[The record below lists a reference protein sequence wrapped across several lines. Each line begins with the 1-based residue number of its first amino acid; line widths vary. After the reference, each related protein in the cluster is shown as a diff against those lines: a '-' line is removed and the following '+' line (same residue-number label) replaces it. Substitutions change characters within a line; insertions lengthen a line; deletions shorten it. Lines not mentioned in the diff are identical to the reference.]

1 MEENN
6 RCNISQ
12 KTCPMDNC
20 PSLKTLQDKYD
31 EEFCKIVGEY
41 ERSTEPLKN
50 RINECRK
57 KSKVRLAS
65 LEQWRQEQLSRMAE
79 DCLGT
84 PTNFLEEISCSLE

>member
-1 MEENN
+1 MEENK
-6 RCNISQ
+6 RCNINQ

-20 PSLKTLQDKYD
+20 HFLKTLQDKYD

-57 KSKVRLAS
+57 KSKVRLAL
-65 LEQWRQEQLSRMAE
+65 LEQWRQERLKKPTSRKILKKKQVARAI
-79 DCLGT
+79 
-84 PTNFLEEISCSLE
+84 FYQSF